1 LRAYPYPL
9 ISFVI
14 PTLNEADQIGSLI
27 NYLWQ
32 LKHIDQAE
40 IIVSDGGSTDDTIQR
55 ATLAGARVISS
66 FRKGRAPQ
74 MNYGALKANGK
85 VLYFV
90 HADARP
96 PASSL
101 QHIINLHYQGIRAG
115 CFSYRFS
122 SDLLML
128 RFNEWFTRRH
138 GPWQGGGDQT
148 LFIDQQLFRQLNGFN
163 DSYPVFEDFDLV
175 KRLKRAGHFKLVKD
189 DVKVSARK
197 YRHNSWLRV
206 MSVNTFVFLLF
217 RLGVSP
223 VKLKNIYNL
232 LLRSS

>member
-1 LRAYPYPL
+1 M
-9 ISFVI
+9 I
-14 PTLNEADQIGSLI
+14 PTYNEADHIGSLI
-27 NYLWQ
+27 PYLWQ

-40 IIVSDGGSTDDTIQR
+40 IIVSDGGSTDDTVQLA
-55 ATLAGARVISS
+55 ATAGAKVVAPL
-66 FRKGRAPQ
+66 RKGRAPQ
-74 MNYGALKANGK
+74 MNHGAQAASGK

-96 PASSL
+96 PVSSL
-101 QHIINLHYQGIRAG
+101 QHIIRLHNRGIKAG
-115 CFSYRFS
+115 CFSYRFN
-122 SDLLML
+122 SDLPLL

-148 LFIDQQLFRQLNGFN
+148 LFVNQQLFRQLDGFN
-163 DSYPVFEDFDLV
+163 DSYPVFEDFDLA
-175 KRLKRAGHFKLVKD
+175 KRLKRAGHFTLVKD

-197 YRHNSWLRV
+197 YEHNSWLRV
-206 MSVNTFVFLLF
+206 MSVNTLVFLLF

-223 VKLKNIYNL
+223 VTLKKMYDS